1 MQNHVKVCK
10 RIFEITS
17 YTTITNKRKIK
28 NQNARN
34 WIKERKRFPPIFGR
48 LKKQQQ

>member
-10 RIFEITS
+10 IIFENTS
-17 YTTITNKRKIK
+17 DTTITNKRKFK

-34 WIKERKRFPPIFGR
+34 
-48 LKKQQQ
+48 